1 MKEGEGDDPR
11 GVIHKEDRKGQTH
24 IFKRKKKKIQR

>member
-11 GVIHKEDRKGQTH
+11 GVIHKDRKGQTH